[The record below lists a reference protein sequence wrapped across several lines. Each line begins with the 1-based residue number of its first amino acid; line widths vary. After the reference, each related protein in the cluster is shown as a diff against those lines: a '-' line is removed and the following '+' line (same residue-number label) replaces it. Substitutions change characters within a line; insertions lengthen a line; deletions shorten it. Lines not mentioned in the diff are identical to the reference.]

1 MINLKKYDILKEK
14 TYFKKLG
21 KVVKIVGLTIE
32 SVGPDAKLND
42 LCMIISGDEDEHA
55 IMAEVVGFRDNRVLL
70 MPYDNVEG
78 VEEVNETFEESTEE
92 IECDG
97 SMDET
102 SDEVNNG
109 TSFEH
114 AEDG

>member
-1 MINLKKYDILKEK
+1 MFNLQKYDILKEK

-32 SVGPDAKLND
+32 SIGPDAKLND
-42 LCMIISGDEDEHA
+42 LCMIISGDKDEHT

-78 VEEVNETFEESTEE
+78 VG
-92 IECDG
+92 IG
-97 SMDET
+97 SVVENLGNTLM
-102 SDEVNNG
+102 VPVG
-109 TSFEH
+109 
-114 AEDG
+114 A